1 MRGVFIQK
9 PLEFRLEVP
18 LDAAIQGEKVP
29 CTVTVTNHGS
39 EPIPLS
45 QISLTLALGALKKV
59 KAKAEDAFEVLS
71 EGNFDRSTTLAPG
84 SQSTFVHDFALD
96 RNAPIS
102 DRSQTPYL
110 LDGNADQDALLGQQP
125 LTVKMHPHYKAI
137 FDTLET
143 VFSFINKG
151 ESWKGGYTSVKYKA
165 PDIRKLSLVEE
176 MSVGV
181 RFVDP
186 SLEVIYTF
194 KIKKF
199 EAGAQS
205 LNVTKGKAEVA
216 QTWTHSEYLFGG
228 GFIRQEFVDKKIEE
242 ALSVVSTGL

>member
-1 MRGVFIQK
+1 
-9 PLEFRLEVP
+9 
-18 LDAAIQGEKVP
+18 
-29 CTVTVTNHGS
+29 
-39 EPIPLS
+39 
-45 QISLTLALGALKKV
+45 
-59 KAKAEDAFEVLS
+59 
-71 EGNFDRSTTLAPG
+71 
-84 SQSTFVHDFALD
+84 
-96 RNAPIS
+96 
-102 DRSQTPYL
+102 
-110 LDGNADQDALLGQQP
+110 
-125 LTVKMHPHYKAI
+125 MHPHYKAI
-137 FDTLET
+137 FDTFET

-151 ESWKGGYTSVKYKA
+151 ASWKGGYTSVKYKA

-181 RFVDP
+181 RFVDE

-205 LNVTKGKAEVA
+205 LNVTKGKAEVV
-216 QTWTHSEYLFGG
+216 QTWAPSEYLFGG